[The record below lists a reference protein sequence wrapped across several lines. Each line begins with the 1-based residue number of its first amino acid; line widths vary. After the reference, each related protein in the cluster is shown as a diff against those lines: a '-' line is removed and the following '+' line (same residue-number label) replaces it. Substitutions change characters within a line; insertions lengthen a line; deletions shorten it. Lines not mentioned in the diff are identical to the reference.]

1 MAMLK
6 AIGIG
11 VLFTLF
17 MVGLAYCLVLV
28 LRHIIDCMPDPNDEE
43 D

>member
-11 VLFTLF
+11 VLFTLL
-17 MVGLAYCLVLV
+17 MVGLSYCLVLL

>member
-1 MAMLK
+1 MLK
-6 AIGIG
+6 SIGIG

-17 MVGLAYCLVLV
+17 MVGLAYCLFIV

-43 D
+43 E

>member
-1 MAMLK
+1 MLK

-11 VLFTLF
+11 LLLTLF
-17 MVGLAYCLVLV
+17 IIALAYGFVLV
-28 LRHIIDCMPDPNDEE
+28 IRNIIDCLPDPNDEE

>member
-1 MAMLK
+1 MLK

-11 VLFTLF
+11 VLLTLF
-17 MVGLAYCLVLV
+17 TVAVAYALCVV
-28 LRHIIDCMPDPNDEE
+28 IRNIIDCLPDPNDEE

>member
-1 MAMLK
+1 MLK

-11 VLFTLF
+11 VLLTLF
-17 MVGLAYCLVLV
+17 TIAVAYSLLVV
-28 LRHIIDCMPDPNDEE
+28 IRNIIDCLPDPNDEE

>member
-6 AIGIG
+6 SIGIG
-11 VLFTLF
+11 VLLTLF
-17 MVGLAYCLVLV
+17 IIAFAYGFVLV
-28 LRHIIDCMPDPNDEE
+28 IRNIIDCMPDPNDEE

>member
-1 MAMLK
+1 MLK

-11 VLFTLF
+11 VLLTLF
-17 MVGLAYCLVLV
+17 TIAVAYSLWVV
-28 LRHIIDCMPDPNDEE
+28 IRNIIDCLPDPNDEE

>member
-1 MAMLK
+1 MAILK

-17 MVGLAYCLVLV
+17 MVGLAYCLFIV
-28 LRHIIDCMPDPNDEE
+28 LRHVIDCLPDPNDEE
-43 D
+43 E

>member
-1 MAMLK
+1 MLK

-11 VLFTLF
+11 VLLTLF
-17 MVGLAYCLVLV
+17 TVAVAYALLVV
-28 LRHIIDCMPDPNDEE
+28 IRNIIDCLPDPNDEE

>member
-1 MAMLK
+1 MLK

-11 VLFTLF
+11 MLLTLF
-17 MVGLAYCLVLV
+17 IIALAYGFVLV
-28 LRHIIDCMPDPNDEE
+28 IRNIIDCLPDPNDEE

>member
-17 MVGLAYCLVLV
+17 MVGLAYCLFIV
-28 LRHIIDCMPDPNDEE
+28 LRHVIDCMPDPNDEE
-43 D
+43 E